1 MKPTLSYVRG
11 LRDVLEIPTKEER
24 RRYLIGQGKK
34 EIRNYV
40 IGAGIAFGLPILS
53 FVVLKGAGLNVS
65 PLDVL
70 SPTMLLG
77 SAAVGAVPIC
87 FNNMKLWNRN
97 TQISRAGR
105 AFQNNIM
112 YNKPIPNDLVREAFD

>member
-1 MKPTLSYVRG
+1 MKPTVSYVRG

-24 RRYLIGQGKK
+24 REYLIGQCKK

-40 IGAGIAFGLPILS
+40 IGASIAFGLPILS
-53 FVVLKGAGLNVS
+53 FVALKGAGINVS

-70 SPTMLLG
+70 SPTLLLG
-77 SAAVGAVPIC
+77 SAFVGAVPIC
-87 FNNMKLWNRN
+87 FNNMNLSDRKNR
-97 TQISRAGR
+97 ISRAGR

-112 YNKPIPNDLVREAFD
+112 HNTPVPSDLVREAF